1 LRSPLNSVSLDGTLK
16 RALAVAVS
24 IVALLLAGLQAWFW
38 FETPTSVFP
47 SFEAARAAG
56 ALERG
61 LVPAFVPASASQIKV
76 AHALDSGRIWLTF
89 VAPEP
94 DLRLMASSLTASGWS
109 GVSTDTMRAPWW
121 FRPWPRSLQP
131 PLLITPP
138 ASLGYFTVPRSSLCA
153 IVAWGEG
160 RVYVWGRGGAV

>member
-1 LRSPLNSVSLDGTLK
+1 MK
-16 RALAVAVS
+16 KAVAIAAS
-24 IVALLLAGLQAWFW
+24 IIALLLAGFEACVWY
-38 FETPTSVFP
+38 ETPTSAFP

-56 ALERG
+56 AIERG
-61 LVPAFVPASASQIKV
+61 FVPAFVPTSATQIKV

-94 DLRLMASSLTASGWS
+94 DLHLMTSSLTASGWS
-109 GVSTDTMRAPWW
+109 GVITDSMRAPWW

-138 ASLGYFTVPRSSLCA
+138 AALGYFTVPHSSLCA

-160 RVYVWGRGGAV
+160 RAYVWRGGGAV